1 MVNSNKKKISKTFI
15 DFAQPFISIVDKN
28 TTEYQIKR
36 GFEIAYTVWNAVV
49 MDAVNR
55 TDHYTT
61 LLNQLTSDDP
71 LASGLLKQMVVRKQ
85 MVFAEDLRL
94 IGEYKVTY
102 KNGNLHVWAE
112 ARAAKPS

>member
-1 MVNSNKKKISKTFI
+1 MVNSTKKKISKTFI
-15 DFAQPFISIVDKN
+15 NFSQPFISIIDKN

-49 MDAVNR
+49 MDAVKR

-71 LASGLLKQMVVRKQ
+71 SASEFLNQLVVRKQ
-85 MVFAEDLRL
+85 TLFAEDLRL

-112 ARAAKPS
+112 ARFAK